1 MTIRLSGAA
10 IVLPERV
17 LDPGTITLEGGRIV
31 EIADGATSSADA
43 LDVRGHVVVPGFVD
57 VHVHGLKGR
66 DVLDGGGALAA
77 LAADLPACGVT
88 AFCPT
93 SIACSP
99 DVLRAFLD
107 EVRACRLVPASASAR
122 VIGAHLESNFI
133 SPDYNGAQPVTC
145 LRMPPRPGA
154 TPTAAPGEYD
164 GAAILQE
171 IERAPGDVAIVTLA
185 PELEDALPLVRHL
198 VACGIRVSLGH
209 SGATFEIAMAAIDA
223 GARHATHLFNR
234 MPPLDNRAPGLAGAV
249 LAHDAVAAEIIGDL
263 YHVHPAMVRM
273 AVAAKGRHRMMA
285 ITDATAGAG
294 LAVGS
299 RTRLGDRIITVR
311 ETAAFLDDGTLA
323 GSVLTMDEAFRRLVR
338 DMGFSLVDAVHLCA
352 TTPSRELGLV
362 NGGVLTAGA
371 TADLVVLDGSL
382 AVRQTFIGGVPA
394 FRRP

>member
-10 IVLPERV
+10 IVLPDRV
-17 LDPGTITLEGGRIV
+17 LDSGTITLESGRIV
-31 EIADGATSSADA
+31 AITDGATSSRDA
-43 LDVRGHVVVPGFVD
+43 LDARGHVIVPGFVD

-88 AFCPT
+88 TFCPT
-93 SIACSP
+93 SIACGP
-99 DVLRAFLD
+99 DTLRTFLD
-107 EVRACRLVPASASAR
+107 EVRACRTAPAPASAR

-133 SPDYNGAQPVTC
+133 NPEFKGAQPATC
-145 LRMPPRPGA
+145 LRLPPRPGA
-154 TPTAAPGEYD
+154 KPPTTPGDYD

-185 PELEDALPLVRHL
+185 PELPDALPLVRHL
-198 VACGIRVSLGH
+198 VARGIRVSLGH

-234 MPPLDNRAPGLAGAV
+234 MPPLNHRAPGLAGAV
-249 LAHDAVAAEIIGDL
+249 LAHEGVAAEIIADL
-263 YHVHPAMVRM
+263 YHVHPAMVKM
-273 AVAAKGRHRMMA
+273 AVATKGRHRVMA

-299 RTRLGDRIITVR
+299 RTRLGDRTITVH

-323 GSVLTMDEAFRRLVR
+323 GSVLTMDSAFRRLVR
-338 DMGFSLVDAVHLCA
+338 EMGFTLVDAAHLCA
-352 TTPSRELGLV
+352 TTPSRELGRV
-362 NGGVLTAGA
+362 DAGA
-371 TADLVVLDGSL
+371 LAEGAPADLVVLDGDL
-382 AVRQTFIGGVPA
+382 TVRQTFIDGVSV